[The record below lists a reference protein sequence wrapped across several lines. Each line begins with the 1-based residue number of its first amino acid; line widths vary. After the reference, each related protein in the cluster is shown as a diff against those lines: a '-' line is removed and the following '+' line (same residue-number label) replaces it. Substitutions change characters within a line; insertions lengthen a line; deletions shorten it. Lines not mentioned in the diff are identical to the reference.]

1 MDTCKK
7 GICDVED
14 DERGCREKQVKT
26 ICVFDMANAPVMATS
41 AHTDYTHADTHT
53 YTHTVIFICSKSSF
67 LLHQDV
73 WDVQTMSQK
82 TAITENTH

>member
-26 ICVFDMANAPVMATS
+26 IYVFDMANAPVMATS
-41 AHTDYTHADTHT
+41 AHTDYTHADMHT
-53 YTHTVIFICSKSSF
+53 YTHSHIHLFQI
-67 LLHQDV
+67 
-73 WDVQTMSQK
+73 
-82 TAITENTH
+82 

>member
-41 AHTDYTHADTHT
+41 AHTDYTHADMHT
-53 YTHTVIFICSKSSF
+53 YTHSHIHLFQI
-67 LLHQDV
+67 
-73 WDVQTMSQK
+73 
-82 TAITENTH
+82 